1 MNKQRSFGDCDGS
14 VVPVRA
20 LAASAG
26 IQFEGLLAE
35 VYRVGDKVGPEP
47 QKGFEEAIRRMARGG
62 AVSESEERA
71 LLELGKRGFAVVSS
85 VDFEKFMRY
94 ARDLYRRMSRDSAS
108 SPVALAILGVISNFT
123 VAPSLQASLG
133 ARGLAKAAR
142 HPIRNILLGVAGG
155 ALGGLYSSGWNP
167 IGGVVGGIVGGIVAG
182 VKSICPD

>member
-1 MNKQRSFGDCDGS
+1 MAKQPSFGHCDGT
-14 VVPVRA
+14 VDPVRA

-35 VYRVGDKVGPEP
+35 VYRLGDKVGPEP
-47 QKGFEEAIRRMARGG
+47 QKGFEEAVRRMARGG
-62 AVSESEERA
+62 AVSASEERA
-71 LLELGKRGFAVVSS
+71 LLELGKRGFAVVSGA
-85 VDFEKFMRY
+85 DFEKFMRY
-94 ARDLYRRMSRDSAS
+94 ARDLYRRMSQDSAS
-108 SPVALAILGVISNFT
+108 SPVALAILGVISNYT

-133 ARGLAKAAR
+133 ARGLARAAR